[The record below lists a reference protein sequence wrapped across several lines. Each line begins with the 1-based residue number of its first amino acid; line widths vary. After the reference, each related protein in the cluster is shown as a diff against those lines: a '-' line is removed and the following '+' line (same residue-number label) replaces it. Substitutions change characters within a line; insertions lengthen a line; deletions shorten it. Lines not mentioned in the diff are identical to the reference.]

1 MSGKDITINGPDG
14 SFGGYLASPPS
25 GHGPGVVVI
34 QEIFGVNDVVRKIC
48 DAHAAKGRF
57 ALAPDLFWRM
67 QPGVQL
73 TDKTQEHWGKAFSLM
88 QRFDVDKGVTDIQA
102 TINHLRRLSGCTGKV

>member
-1 MSGKDITINGPDG
+1 MGGKDITISGADG
-14 SFGGYLASPPS
+14 KFGGYLASPPS

-67 QPGVQL
+67 QPGIQL
-73 TDKTQEHWGKAFSLM
+73 TDKSQEHWQQAFGFM
-88 QRFDVDKGVTDIQA
+88 QKFDHDKGMVDIQA
-102 TINHLRRLSGCTGKV
+102 TIKHL